1 MIIMKDLNNKRHLI
15 FNLLLVLTFIGF
27 QLFHD
32 SNPHKI
38 CNKTQAVM
46 LYTNGS
52 PTGKTGAPGE
62 NNCTQCHSGSV
73 NDGSLFSN
81 LSFSGVNEYSPGST
95 YNLTLNIQNGAVKNG
110 FQLVALDSLTASNA
124 GTLIVTDA
132 IKTQLSSGSG
142 RTYLNHRNS
151 GTIFSSW
158 SFDWTAPS
166 TNVGPVTFYYA
177 YNVTNNAW
185 NTGGDQIYLADF
197 TVYPSSCG
205 SFSSSIQTTD
215 ITCYGDR
222 DGIISVTPTGGIPPY
237 SYSWN
242 NGLTSSYVDTLGSGT
257 YSIVVSDANGCSDTL
272 TATINEPPLLSNTN
286 TVNHVTCFGG
296 VDGAIYPNVTGGVPP
311 YIYIWSNGVPF
322 ADNVGIPAF
331 TYHLL
336 VFDANGCLDSSAVQ
350 VTQPPLL
357 TSIDTVVSCGPFTWI
372 DGQTYYSSTT
382 LATHSLIASNGCDSI
397 VALDLTVNDI
407 DLTVTNNSP
416 NLLSNQSN
424 AQYQWLD
431 CDNSFSTLAGQTNQ
445 NFTATSNGNYAVQIS
460 YNNCVDTTSCI
471 AVNNVALCQDCEEE
485 ISYYPNPVIDFL
497 YIKNIQKQNDFNIQI
512 LDLSSKILVTSKDS
526 RLDLTSLASGVY
538 IVKIYNN
545 SQELKFKILKD

>member
-1 MIIMKDLNNKRHLI
+1 M
-15 FNLLLVLTFIGF
+15 LTFIGF

-38 CNKTQAVM
+38 CNKTQAGM

-158 SFDWTAPS
+158 SFDWKAPS

-471 AVNNVALCQDCEEE
+471 AVSNVALCQDCEEE